1 MSFYS
6 WHEFR
11 QKAAAHPQRIV
22 LAEGED
28 PRVVKVSTLS
38 LGEAKWAELQKIQ
51 WTDQQGASRVWEA
64 ANRKTRS
71 STGVDAIAVAPIL
84 LHPRRPAQ
92 TLVIK
97 QKVDLV

>member
-1 MSFYS
+1 MGLTPPPTASAIIFRRSRNTCLNWPHVPFPRLGALLQPPLRYRLFSMSDTKS
-6 WHEFR
+6 WK
-11 QKAAAHPQRIV
+11 Q
-22 LAEGED
+22 D

-71 STGVDAIAVAPIL
+71 S
-84 LHPRRPAQ
+84 
-92 TLVIK
+92 
-97 QKVDLV
+97 